1 MIVALAEIFWQTRYP
16 KSAIVDGVSPNI
28 RIATA
33 LLGVVTSTLLLLLSS
48 LIFTITV
55 ITTITLPMTYTAIPI
70 IIIWIRPIMMMITI
84 LIIIMMISENLLL
97 ATSRLQTGSLPA
109 ASSTASTTS
118 TTAAGT
124 ASSNAA
130 GSERYLEDLEDYL
143 KAKVCPWNVGLSES
157 IVSYCDGLWSWDM
170 IHNNSQ

>member
-1 MIVALAEIFWQTRYP
+1 MIVVLAEVFWQTRYP
-16 KSAIVDGVSPNI
+16 KCAIVI

-33 LLGVVTSTLLLLLSS
+33 LLGVVTSTLTPTP
-48 LIFTITV
+48 IV
-55 ITTITLPMTYTAIPI
+55 INFYYSCHYYYYYYYDTYTTIP

-97 ATSRLQTGSLPA
+97 ATSRLQTGSLPVD
-109 ASSTASTTS
+109 SSTAS

-124 ASSNAA
+124 A
-130 GSERYLEDLEDYL
+130 GSERSLEDREDYL
-143 KAKVCPWNVGLSES
+143 KAKVCPWSVGLSES

-170 IHNNSQ
+170 IHNNSQMADPLKVDRQVS